1 MGLLGFAFFAV
12 LLALRVDSR
21 GGRALSGG
29 LALAFGVWL
38 VWSAAVH
45 RHALVM
51 WHPIIAPREL
61 LLLVGWQ
68 FTLRIHQCGAK
79 VR

>member
-61 LLLVGWQ
+61 LLFVGLW
-68 FTLRIHQCGAK
+68 FIVKGAFR
-79 VR
+79 VTS